1 MSKQMLF
8 TFYNALVVA
17 VALHTSAKQLIYVHE
32 WITISLVVELEAPRT
47 NLTTMYFTV
56 CRTRNRNCFFQ
67 ILAFMKLAKKQNLLF
82 YEKLFQSRR
91 YDVLNKA

>member
-32 WITISLVVELEAPRT
+32 
-47 NLTTMYFTV
+47 
-56 CRTRNRNCFFQ
+56 
-67 ILAFMKLAKKQNLLF
+67 
-82 YEKLFQSRR
+82 
-91 YDVLNKA
+91 

>member
-1 MSKQMLF
+1 MNNHITSCRLGGSTDKFDDLVFYGMQNQKQ
-8 TFYNALVVA
+8 
-17 VALHTSAKQLIYVHE
+17 
-32 WITISLVVELEAPRT
+32 EL
-47 NLTTMYFTV
+47 
-56 CRTRNRNCFFQ
+56 FFQ